1 MSIEFLRDKKR
12 YRFYFEATIK
22 GKRIRASKLLPR
34 GWNKAQ
40 ADTYDKNES
49 ARLFAEATGVQRPTA
64 TIEEAVGLY
73 IREKCPGLKNGTG
86 AAHELD
92 RCYEAY
98 AGRMIEE
105 LPEVAAEYIKKESGR
120 LSPATIRNRLAYLR
134 AACRYAFRR
143 HQLCEHDPA
152 ERMEMPRVKNERH
165 YYASRRE
172 MLTIAAAMSNP
183 QARAVLRVAF
193 YSGMRLGEILR
204 AQVLDGKAFLLT
216 DTKNGDRRIVPA
228 HPKILSCLKRFPITV
243 AKITVQ
249 RQFMNAARRLGL
261 GHFHFHDM
269 RHSAASEMINSG
281 VNLYSVGAVLGHRSA
296 QSTKRYSHLAT
307 DTLADAIAVIGRKS
321 RTAA

>member
-1 MSIEFLRDKKR
+1 MSIRYIRDKKR
-12 YRFYFEATIK
+12 YRFEFEATI
-22 GKRIRASKLLPR
+22 GGQRIRASKLLPA

-49 ARLFAEATGVQRPTA
+49 ARLFAEASGVQRRTA
-64 TIEEAVGLY
+64 TIDQAVGIY
-73 IREKCPGLKNGTG
+73 IKEKCPTLKNGVG

-92 RCYEAY
+92 RFSAEYV
-98 AGRMIEE
+98 GRAIEE
-105 LPEVAAEYIKKESGR
+105 LPEVAAAYAKKEAGR

-134 AACRYAFRR
+134 AACRYAYRR

-165 YYASRRE
+165 YYATRRE
-172 MLTIAAAMSNP
+172 MLMIACAMSNA

-204 AQVLDGKAFLLT
+204 AQVVDGKVFLLT
-216 DTKNGDRRIVPA
+216 DTKNGDRRMVPV
-228 HPKILSCLKRFPITV
+228 HPKIRACLQRFPI
-243 AKITVQ
+243 AIKKITVQ
-249 RQFMNAARRLGL
+249 RQFMNAARKLGL
-261 GHFHFHDM
+261 GYLHFHDM

-307 DTLADAIAVIGRKS
+307 DTLAEAIASIGKKS
-321 RTAA
+321 RTA